1 MPREKKTKRRVR
13 GKAKLKQKQ
22 KQRQHQVVH
31 NTITIHAEKK
41 KRARAPRKARAT
53 SDARPMHAPSS
64 YTSVNVVQRLPTI
77 EHSSSD
83 YSRELV
89 RPEPPRD
96 VAAPQPVQNQ
106 EGPGPDVVEMRA
118 QLAAAR
124 EGLDQINQ
132 IQAENRR
139 RAEERARAAD
149 ERRANE
155 QQAYAEALH
164 RQRNAGVVQDINFI
178 GDVARHNEFMD
189 EGNAQLRRME
199 EHLQAERE
207 AHGRALARRDDLV
220 NQMDALDEEEAPAA
234 QGMPQEAVSEDEPKP
249 ARRDI
254 NRRPPWIPSGIS
266 PPRRGGQTSNRIRR
280 RPGDLSSPVARARYE
295 SAIDRVAMLDIHHM
309 ELSPLVTAAR
319 AIGISVSR
327 ANEKNKNWLVN
338 AISRTIAAYR

>member
-22 KQRQHQVVH
+22 RQHQVVH
-31 NTITIHAEKK
+31 NIITINSEKK
-41 KRARAPRKARAT
+41 KRTRAPRKARGT

-89 RPEPPRD
+89 RPEPPREA
-96 VAAPQPVQNQ
+96 AAP
-106 EGPGPDVVEMRA
+106 GAGPDVAEMMA

-164 RQRNAGVVQDINFI
+164 RRQNAGVLQDINFI

-207 AHGRALARRDDLV
+207 AHGRALARREELV
-220 NQMDALDEEEAPAA
+220 NQMDALDEEAPAE
-234 QGMPQEAVSEDEPKP
+234 QGLPQEAVSEDEPKP
-249 ARRDI
+249 ARRDR
-254 NRRPPWIPSGIS
+254 NRRPPWVPSGIS
-266 PPRRGGQTSNRIRR
+266 PPRRGGPGRDHRLIYNRGTPSRSLIDQVSLMDLDRTSKTKLTSI
-280 RPGDLSSPVARARYE
+280 ARK
-295 SAIDRVAMLDIHHM
+295 LN
-309 ELSPLVTAAR
+309 
-319 AIGISVSR
+319 ISVSKR
-327 ANEKNKNWLVN
+327 DTSNDIRRKIIN
-338 AISRTIAAYR
+338 AITQ

>member
-31 NTITIHAEKK
+31 NIITINSEKK
-41 KRARAPRKARAT
+41 KRTRAPRKARGT
-53 SDARPMHAPSS
+53 SDARPMHAPS

-89 RPEPPRD
+89 RPEPPREA
-96 VAAPQPVQNQ
+96 AAPQPVQNQ
-106 EGPGPDVVEMRA
+106 EGQDVVEMRA

-124 EGLDQINQ
+124 EGLGQINQ
-132 IQAENRR
+132 IQEENRR

-164 RQRNAGVVQDINFI
+164 RQRNAGVMQDINFI

-220 NQMDALDEEEAPAA
+220 NQMDALDEEAPAE
-234 QGMPQEAVSEDEPKP
+234 QGLPPEAVSEDEPKP
-249 ARRDI
+249 ARRDR

-280 RPGDLSSPVARARYE
+280 RHGDLSSPVARARYE

-319 AIGISVSR
+319 DIGISVSR
-327 ANEKNKNWLVN
+327 ANGKNKNWLVN
-338 AISRTIAAYR
+338 AISRTIAAYQ